1 MLKSKADDLGNEFK
15 KAEKELNGKID
26 KFEEGK
32 IRELHTKTIMA
43 DELVEK
49 QALLKEKLSKN
60 LEMRRILE
68 REEITKE
75 KRWEA

>member
-43 DELVEK
+43 DELEEK
-49 QALLKEKLSKN
+49 
-60 LEMRRILE
+60 
-68 REEITKE
+68 
-75 KRWEA
+75 

>member
-43 DELVEK
+43 DELEEK